1 MRLRS
6 VRGHGLAVAVATA
19 VLALAVPVSTAS
31 AQIVPPASGNNV
43 QPGSGIGSAGC
54 SGANEPAQVGGP
66 NGIGNGVCG
75 GVNLSF
81 IGPQIG
87 QVAVAM
93 GPTIIGAAPVL
104 VAPIVVSNG
113 SVLQQGSIP

>member
-19 VLALAVPVSTAS
+19 VLAFAVPVSTAS
-31 AQIVPPASGNNV
+31 AQILPPASGNNV

-93 GPTIIGAAPVL
+93 GPTMIAAAPVVL
-104 VAPIVVSNG
+104 APIVVSNG

>member
-1 MRLRS
+1 
-6 VRGHGLAVAVATA
+6 
-19 VLALAVPVSTAS
+19 
-31 AQIVPPASGNNV
+31 
-43 QPGSGIGSAGC
+43 
-54 SGANEPAQVGGP
+54 
-66 NGIGNGVCG
+66 VCG

>member
-1 MRLRS
+1 MRLGS
-6 VRGHGLAVAVATA
+6 GRGHGLAAAGVTA
-19 VLALAVPVSTAS
+19 VLALAVPVSSAS
-31 AQIVPPASGNNV
+31 AQVVPPGSGNNV
-43 QPGSGIGSAGC
+43 QPGGGIGSAGC
-54 SGANEPAQVGGP
+54 SGSNEPSQVGGP
-66 NGIGNGVCG
+66 NGFGNGVCG

-93 GPTIIGAAPVL
+93 GPTMIGAAPVVL
-104 VAPIVVSNG
+104 APIVVSNG